1 MITESYASFDT
12 AKMLKEAGFDEVYST
27 FYVSDKGDTCL
38 MYERNSRLDKGQYSC
53 PTQALAARWIREV
66 HNLHVYPDRDLY
78 MDRWFH
84 VIRHTETDSTAVSD
98 SVFETA
104 EQALEAGLQEA
115 LELIKKLK

>member
-1 MITESYASFDT
+1 MITEQYVSFET
-12 AKMLKEAGFDEVYST
+12 ARTLKETGFDEVCGT
-27 FYVSDKGDTCL
+27 FYVSGKGDTCL

-53 PTQALAARWIREV
+53 PTQALAARWLREV

-104 EQALEAGLQEA
+104 EQAFEAGLQEA
-115 LELIKKLK
+115 LKLIKKLK

>member
-1 MITESYASFDT
+1 MITEQYVSFET
-12 AKMLKEAGFDEVYST
+12 ARILKEAGFDEVCGT
-27 FYVSDKGDTCL
+27 FYVSGKGDTCL

-53 PTQALAARWIREV
+53 PTQALATRWLREV

-104 EQALEAGLQEA
+104 EQALEAGLQEV